1 MYNQFNGVIAKYR
14 NDVKKRLDVDECAT
28 CHQLRKK
35 ENLKLINSKTDI
47 KTKVFNELIQ
57 LENMN
62 FPCFI
67 CKDYCFPS
75 ININS
80 IPSFTAL
87 NNMHS
92 EIPPESISVLNIFE
106 RSLIQLGK
114 CFQTIIKLKPLKY
127 NPESY
132 SDFVPAM
139 KGIAIHLPLPCE
151 ATHDHVRDTLWG
163 SIVKNS

>member
-1 MYNQFNGVIAKYR
+1 
-14 NDVKKRLDVDECAT
+14 
-28 CHQLRKK
+28 
-35 ENLKLINSKTDI
+35 
-47 KTKVFNELIQ
+47 
-57 LENMN
+57 MN

-67 CKDYCFPS
+67 CQDYCLPS

-80 IPSFTAL
+80 ILSLTAL

-92 EIPPESISVLNIFE
+92 EIFE

-127 NPESY
+127 YPKSY
-132 SDFVPAM
+132 PDFVPAM

-151 ATHDHVRDTLWG
+151 DTHDHVRDTLPNADKLNVLIH
-163 SIVKNS
+163 SIPTKEKKIWRSLMNMKKVLKA